1 MGKKIK
7 KKEPILTQ
15 HIEMDKIILISALQN
30 DKINSSNKQ

>member
-30 DKINSSNKQ
+30 DKIHSSNKQ